1 LILYLIP
8 LVFFL
13 LLSVFFSGS
22 ETAFMAVDR
31 LRLKFLAESGDK
43 TAASI
48 KDIVSNPDRFLGVIL
63 LGNTISN
70 IGAASLVTFV
80 VTSYVPRDRTETAGI
95 VSTIV
100 LTLIVL
106 IFCELSPK
114 MLAAAHSEALCRRL
128 IGPIRFSMWFLSP
141 FARLAGRLANV
152 IVRLAGMSAPASPF
166 AHALSEEEIR
176 AIIEGSA
183 TATIADEK
191 KEMLANVFEI
201 GATRVRSVMIPR
213 MEVTAVEVDAP
224 VREILDLVQKTNYS
238 RIPVYR
244 QNFDNILG
252 ILNVKDLLQKLGGDG
267 EINLKV
273 MLRPAHFVPDMAT
286 LEAVLHQMQSMH
298 LHMAIVVDEFGGVEG
313 IVTLEDLLEEIVG
326 EIRDEHDM
334 ETESVRELGPNLYS
348 VAGSLPVKDFN
359 RMFDVEIPESPD
371 YATIVGF
378 LQARTGRLL
387 QEGESIRYK
396 TLAFSIEKVEGFK
409 AVSVRVRLP
418 LAKSAE
424 PASPAQKT

>member
-1 LILYLIP
+1 
-8 LVFFL
+8 
-13 LLSVFFSGS
+13 
-22 ETAFMAVDR
+22 MAVDR
-31 LRLKFLAESGDK
+31 LKLKVLAESGDK
-43 TAASI
+43 AAASI
-48 KDIVSNPDRFLGVIL
+48 KEIVSNPDRLLGVIL

-70 IGAASLVTFV
+70 IGAASLVAFL
-80 VTSYVPRDRTETAGI
+80 VTSYVPRDRAETAGI
-95 VSTIV
+95 ISTIL

-128 IGPIRFSMWFLSP
+128 VGPIRVSMWLLSP
-141 FARLAGRLANV
+141 FARLAARFAKV
-152 IVRLAGMSAPASPF
+152 VVRLAGMSEPASPF

-176 AIIEGSA
+176 AIIEGSTA
-183 TATIADEK
+183 ATIADEK

-213 MEVTAVEVDAP
+213 MEVTAAEVDTP
-224 VREILDLVQKTNYS
+224 VREIIDLVQKTNYS
-238 RIPVYR
+238 RIPIYR
-244 QNFDNILG
+244 QKFDNILG
-252 ILNVKDLLQKLGGDG
+252 ILNVKDLLQKLGGEA
-267 EINLKV
+267 EINLLL

-286 LEAVLHQMQSMH
+286 LEAVLRQMQSMH
-298 LHMAIVVDEFGGVEG
+298 LHMAVVVDEFGGVEG

-348 VAGSLPVKDFN
+348 VAGSLPIKDFN
-359 RMFDVEIPESPD
+359 RLFDTQIPESPD

-396 TLAFSIEKVEGFK
+396 KLTFSIEKVEGFK

-418 LAKSAE
+418 LAKSADA
-424 PASPAQKT
+424 ASPAQKT

>member
-70 IGAASLVTFV
+70 IGAASLVTFL

-348 VAGSLPVKDFN
+348 VAGNLPIKDFN
-359 RMFDVEIPESPD
+359 RLFDIGIPESPD
-371 YATIVGF
+371 YTTVVGF

-387 QEGESIRYK
+387 REGESIRYK
-396 TLAFSIEKVEGFK
+396 KLTFSIEKVEGFK

-418 LAKSAE
+418 FAKSAE
-424 PASPAQKT
+424 PDSQGQKT

>member
-1 LILYLIP
+1 MILYLIP

-396 TLAFSIEKVEGFK
+396 KLAFSIEKVEGFK